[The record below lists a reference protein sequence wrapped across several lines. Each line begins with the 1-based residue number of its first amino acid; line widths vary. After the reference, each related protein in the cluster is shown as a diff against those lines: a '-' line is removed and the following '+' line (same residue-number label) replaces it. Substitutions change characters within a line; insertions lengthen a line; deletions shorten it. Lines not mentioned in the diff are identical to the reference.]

1 MNFSLHQ
8 RTALHAA
15 VRGGHKDIMIVK
27 YLVGKK
33 SDIINMHDNDEV
45 STVDGVSTVEAMFV
59 FI

>member
-15 VRGGHKDIMIVK
+15 VRGGHKDIVE

-33 SDIINMHDNDEV
+33 PDIINMQDE
-45 STVDGVSTVEAMFV
+45 DGVSTIDGVNTIEAIFV